1 MIELRVERKKRKK
14 TKERGYS
21 VIQKKKKDEDG
32 EERRKEGGGM
42 EATNNPMICA
52 HLCKNII
59 YDVVNYCDSF
69 SQTTKRNATR
79 D

>member
-1 MIELRVERKKRKK
+1 MIELDRVE
-14 TKERGYS
+14 E
-21 VIQKKKKDEDG
+21 KKKKRTKKLFRKKK
-32 EERRKEGGGM
+32 ERRIEKDRREGGGM

-69 SQTTKRNATR
+69 RADYQEER
-79 D
+79 DSRLI

>member
-1 MIELRVERKKRKK
+1 MIESKEKKKRTKELFRKK
-14 TKERGYS
+14 KERR
-21 VIQKKKKDEDG
+21 IEKDRR
-32 EERRKEGGGM
+32 EEGGM

-69 SQTTKRNATR
+69 RADYQEER
-79 D
+79 DSRLI

>member
-1 MIELRVERKKRKK
+1 MIELDRVEGKKKRTKELFRKK
-14 TKERGYS
+14 KERR
-21 VIQKKKKDEDG
+21 IEKDRR
-32 EERRKEGGGM
+32 ERGGI

-69 SQTTKRNATR
+69 RADYQEER
-79 D
+79 DSRLI

>member
-1 MIELRVERKKRKK
+1 MIELDRVEGKKKRTKELFRKK
-14 TKERGYS
+14 KERR
-21 VIQKKKKDEDG
+21 IEKD
-32 EERRKEGGGM
+32 RREGGGM

-69 SQTTKRNATR
+69 RADYQEER
-79 D
+79 DSRLI

>member
-1 MIELRVERKKRKK
+1 
-14 TKERGYS
+14 
-21 VIQKKKKDEDG
+21 
-32 EERRKEGGGM
+32 M

-69 SQTTKRNATR
+69 RADYQEER
-79 D
+79 DSRLI

>member
-1 MIELRVERKKRKK
+1 MIEVEGKKKRTKKLFRKK
-14 TKERGYS
+14 KE
-21 VIQKKKKDEDG
+21 IEKD
-32 EERRKEGGGM
+32 RKEGGGM

-69 SQTTKRNATR
+69 RADYQEER
-79 D
+79 DSRLI

>member
-1 MIELRVERKKRKK
+1 MIELDRVE
-14 TKERGYS
+14 G
-21 VIQKKKKDEDG
+21 KKKKNEQRNYS
-32 EERRKEGGGM
+32 EKKKERRIEKDRREGGGM

-69 SQTTKRNATR
+69 RADYQEER
-79 D
+79 DSRLI